1 MLSLNLLYLLH
12 WPNGI
17 TDYAGV
23 VTAFEKLRSAGKVRA
38 WGVSNFSVSQLEKLF
53 RVPQGDRCA
62 TNQVPYSVGDR
73 GIERDLLSLANANR
87 ELPTIKKRV
96 PLLARSA
103 PGTMRCSGQA
113 VCRNADRVKA
123 RSLTIN
129 FHCEALK
136 KLKGRREEL
145 MTQQNDTDIRL
156 HSHFVFPVV
165 WGGVMILMQRSCF
178 VLRTC

>member
-87 ELPTIKKRV
+87 ELPTIKKGCPSLPGAPLGRCDV
-96 PLLARSA
+96 PDRPSA
-103 PGTMRCSGQA
+103 GT
-113 VCRNADRVKA
+113 
-123 RSLTIN
+123 LT
-129 FHCEALK
+129 
-136 KLKGRREEL
+136 EL
-145 MTQQNDTDIRL
+145 RHDL
-156 HSHFVFPVV
+156 
-165 WGGVMILMQRSCF
+165 
-178 VLRTC
+178 